1 MAQLLADQLDIE
13 SLYTATGSRVDDFLK
28 DAFLYGGKHHT
39 VTEALAVFQRI
50 SEGID
55 EPLTLADALGSP
67 YVTKAADDYSNLKI
81 RRVLPSLLQISDESF
96 DGHLFDDADE
106 LVTQKLTYLD
116 PVQGAVGNCYLI
128 SAMIALAWARPEV
141 LQSRLVDS
149 GFTPQG
155 DQSFGWSFNKADD
168 ETTGGGRFS
177 VSARIPIAGK
187 LPRYARSS
195 SREEYWPALLEKS
208 YVAKRGAIPG
218 DREPTPAEYQ
228 ALNTHGTFPQ
238 FACQALVG
246 GNVRVEFT
254 SYIPN
259 GEIFLR
265 GGDLYEA
272 SGVMSRPVMASTIDN
287 MGAYNPELWDKT
299 GLWPNHA
306 YAVLGV
312 MDRGQVVLRNP
323 HGFATEERAGYE
335 RGPWKVG
342 DLSVDLNQN
351 GVFAIASELFHQHF
365 KSICWVN
372 V

>member
-1 MAQLLADQLDIE
+1 MAKGVVPSTSCGWHGVKWAPNPYAIAQLLADQLDIE
-13 SLYTATGSRVDDFLK
+13 PLYTATGTRVD
-28 DAFLYGGKHHT
+28 
-39 VTEALAVFQRI
+39 
-50 SEGID
+50 
-55 EPLTLADALGSP
+55 
-67 YVTKAADDYSNLKI
+67 
-81 RRVLPSLLQISDESF
+81 
-96 DGHLFDDADE
+96 DDADE
-106 LVTQKLTYLD
+106 LVTQELTYLD

-128 SAMIALAWARPEV
+128 SAMIALAWARPEL

-149 GFTPQG
+149 GFHPQEER
-155 DQSFGWSFNKADD
+155 SFAWNFHKADD

-177 VSARIPIAGK
+177 VSGRIPIAGK

-195 SREEYWPALLEKS
+195 SREEYWPALLEKA
-208 YVAKRGAIPG
+208 YVAKKRGAIPG

-246 GNVRVEFT
+246 GNVRLEFT
-254 SYIPN
+254 SHSSN
-259 GEIFLR
+259 GELFLR
-265 GGDLYEA
+265 GGDLYEP

-287 MGAYNPELWDKT
+287 MGAYDPELWDKT

-306 YAVLGV
+306 YAVLRV

-342 DLSVDLNQN
+342 DLSVDLNKD

-372 V
+372 VV